1 MDRRYFLSS
10 FGLGVS
16 VLCFLDRFL
25 LKAER
30 HLERHYGLI
39 LKTYQRAKQNQYIRE
54 GGILCWG
61 NLFEV
66 PKYIPLFRKFLKD
79 YIVMSSHDVELEYT
93 SAELNK
99 ETELQQSRDAY
110 GRKTNHLGRRH
121 FTTFNH
127 LILEHLA
134 TVKIMNL

>member
-1 MDRRYFLSS
+1 MDRRYFLRSL
-10 FGLGVS
+10 GLGAS

-61 NLFEV
+61 NPYKA
-66 PKYIPLFRKFLKD
+66 PKDTPL
-79 YIVMSSHDVELEYT
+79 
-93 SAELNK
+93 
-99 ETELQQSRDAY
+99 
-110 GRKTNHLGRRH
+110 
-121 FTTFNH
+121 
-127 LILEHLA
+127 
-134 TVKIMNL
+134 